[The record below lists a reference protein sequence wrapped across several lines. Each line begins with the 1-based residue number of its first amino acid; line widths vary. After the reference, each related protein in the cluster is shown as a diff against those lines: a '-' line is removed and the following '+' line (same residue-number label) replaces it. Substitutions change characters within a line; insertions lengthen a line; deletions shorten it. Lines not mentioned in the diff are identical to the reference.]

1 MYHND
6 ICMFSRTQKYA
17 SRHLFFRLTMHSK
30 ISKDNNNS
38 TMATLRLAN
47 INNSCFINSS
57 LQFLYSIPKFRTFIL
72 EKLYFHS
79 SKAGMQEVCES
90 LFKLFSQSQQIQ
102 NVQELRSSIHRSF
115 PQYSHYDTNEMW
127 DMEEFTI
134 DLLRCIQFEK
144 YGNNDECT
152 LGLFK
157 GMLRSTHKF

>member
-1 MYHND
+1 MYPND

-30 ISKDNNNS
+30 ISMDNNNS

-134 DLLRCIQFEK
+134 DLLRCIQLEK
-144 YGNNDECT
+144 
-152 LGLFK
+152 
-157 GMLRSTHKF
+157 S